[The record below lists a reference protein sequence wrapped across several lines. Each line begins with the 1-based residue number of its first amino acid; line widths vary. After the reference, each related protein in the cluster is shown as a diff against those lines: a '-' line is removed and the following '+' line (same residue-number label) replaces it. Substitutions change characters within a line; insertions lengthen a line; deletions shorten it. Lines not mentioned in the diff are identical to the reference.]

1 MKIGKIKTGIICGLT
16 AVSATV
22 ALCACGDKNTAK
34 KYTVSFDTRGG
45 TNVSSYSLEAGA
57 TVRRP
62 SGTPTKEMF
71 VFDDWYTDTSYTQKF
86 EFNSRMP
93 AYDITVYAGW
103 IGEASVMVTYDANGG
118 KYADGANTMDGIGVV
133 GEAFA
138 APTTVPTRNGYVFGG
153 WFTDRACTVPYTF
166 SSYPVDALT
175 LYAGWNTDAAYA
187 YYSYYGNGKLIDKV
201 PVKKGETAEALEFLD
216 DELVFDGWYSDEN
229 LTRKYTFGS
238 AAADVNLYAA
248 YYTDGLTVNNG
259 KVVGY
264 SGTVGDVIVPHIYN
278 GVKVTE
284 IGDYAFYRSS
294 ETTAI
299 TSVTLPDTVNKIG
312 KGAFYD
318 CQYLTDVNLNS
329 NITVISDEAFYN
341 NMRLKNFGDISKV
354 TKIGEAA
361 FIGCKAIVELTLP
374 SALTSIGEYAFAD
387 CTTLQELTVPVGV
400 RVISDYMF
408 SGCTSL
414 KKVDIQSPVL
424 STIYTDAFERCSA
437 LKEVY
442 IRCTQFRSTLFEDAE
457 TSTESPFAYIANVT
471 VYVPSSL
478 LDLYINEYGVL
489 DNGTLAEK
497 FAVIG

>member
-1 MKIGKIKTGIICGLT
+1 M
-16 AVSATV
+16 
-22 ALCACGDKNTAK
+22 
-34 KYTVSFDTRGG
+34 
-45 TNVSSYSLEAGA
+45 
-57 TVRRP
+57 
-62 SGTPTKEMF
+62 
-71 VFDDWYTDTSYTQKF
+71 
-86 EFNSRMP
+86 
-93 AYDITVYAGW
+93 
-103 IGEASVMVTYDANGG
+103 
-118 KYADGANTMDGIGVV
+118 
-133 GEAFA
+133 
-138 APTTVPTRNGYVFGG
+138 
-153 WFTDRACTVPYTF
+153 
-166 SSYPVDALT
+166 
-175 LYAGWNTDAAYA
+175 
-187 YYSYYGNGKLIDKV
+187 
-201 PVKKGETAEALEFLD
+201 
-216 DELVFDGWYSDEN
+216 
-229 LTRKYTFGS
+229 
-238 AAADVNLYAA
+238 
-248 YYTDGLTVNNG
+248 
-259 KVVGY
+259 
-264 SGTVGDVIVPHIYN
+264 
-278 GVKVTE
+278 
-284 IGDYAFYRSS
+284 
-294 ETTAI
+294 
-299 TSVTLPDTVNKIG
+299 PDTVNKIG

-318 CQYLTDVNLNS
+318 CRYLTDVNLNS

-387 CTTLQELTVPVGV
+387 CTTLQELTVPAGV

-457 TSTESPFAYIANVT
+457 TSMESPFAYIANVT

-478 LDLYINEYGVL
+478 LDLYKNEYGVL